1 MVQPA
6 TANKGGGR
14 FVAFAEKSGGEKMAR
29 KDFLSATKPLA
40 RSRALLLVASVA
52 LAVLV
57 ACSVAAVAALEPA
70 KAAFPGKNGAIAFT
84 SDRDGQP
91 EVFRMRANGSHQRRL
106 SDTAGVANGDPQ
118 WSADGQKIVFTN
130 HPAFKEIDS
139 EIYAMDSDGSD
150 EVNLTDDTA
159 WDRDPCWFPSGDRI
173 AYVSDRTTD
182 GSGTEVDIYALQL
195 GSSGDT
201 QPVRITNTPS
211 DQEHDPVVSPDGK
224 QIAFVL
230 PDPFHGGGDIY
241 VMRSEPQSPT
251 NLPKR
256 LTFFGTREVFA
267 PAGTPNWSPDGK
279 QIAFGGDGDI
289 YVMNADGTDQTRIT
303 SNPAEDGYPAFSPN
317 GKYIAFSSDR
327 GNADGSS
334 EHDIWKMKS
343 DGSNPTQLT
352 DDPRHDA
359 WTNWQPRP

>member
-1 MVQPA
+1 
-6 TANKGGGR
+6 
-14 FVAFAEKSGGEKMAR
+14 
-29 KDFLSATKPLA
+29 
-40 RSRALLLVASVA
+40 
-52 LAVLV
+52 
-57 ACSVAAVAALEPA
+57 
-70 KAAFPGKNGAIAFT
+70 
-84 SDRDGQP
+84 
-91 EVFRMRANGSHQRRL
+91 
-106 SDTAGVANGDPQ
+106 
-118 WSADGQKIVFTN
+118 
-130 HPAFKEIDS
+130 
-139 EIYAMDSDGSD
+139 MDSDGSE

-159 WDRDPCWFPSGDRI
+159 WDSDPCWFPSGDRI

-182 GSGTEVDIYALQL
+182 GSGQVDVYALQV

-201 QPVRITNTPS
+201 QPVRITDTPS
-211 DQEHDPVVSPDGK
+211 DEAEPVVSPDGK

-267 PAGTPNWSPDGK
+267 QAYAPDWSPDGK
-279 QIAFGGDGDI
+279 QIAFAGAVTGEGNGDI
-289 YVMNADGTDQTRIT
+289 YVMNADRTDQTRIT
-303 SNPAEDGYPAFSPN
+303 SNPAQDSYPAFSPN
-317 GKYIAFSSDR
+317 GKYIASSSDR

-352 DDPRHDA
+352 DDPAHNVGP
-359 WTNWQPRP
+359 NWQPLP

>member
-6 TANKGGGR
+6 TAKSGGR
-14 FVAFAEKSGGEKMAR
+14 FVVFPVPESGGEKMATKGFFR
-29 KDFLSATKPLA
+29 ATKPLP
-40 RSRALLLVASVA
+40 RSRTVLLVASVA

-84 SDRDGQP
+84 SARDGQP

-182 GSGTEVDIYALQL
+182 GSGQEDVYTLQL

-211 DQEHDPVVSPDGK
+211 EHESGPVVSPDGK
-224 QIAFVL
+224 QIAFHRV
-230 PDPFHGGGDIY
+230 DPFNGGA
-241 VMRSEPQSPT
+241 
-251 NLPKR
+251 
-256 LTFFGTREVFA
+256 TFT
-267 PAGTPNWSPDGK
+267 
-279 QIAFGGDGDI
+279 
-289 YVMNADGTDQTRIT
+289 
-303 SNPAEDGYPAFSPN
+303 
-317 GKYIAFSSDR
+317 
-327 GNADGSS
+327 
-334 EHDIWKMKS
+334 
-343 DGSNPTQLT
+343 
-352 DDPRHDA
+352 
-359 WTNWQPRP
+359 

>member
-1 MVQPA
+1 
-6 TANKGGGR
+6 
-14 FVAFAEKSGGEKMAR
+14 
-29 KDFLSATKPLA
+29 
-40 RSRALLLVASVA
+40 
-52 LAVLV
+52 
-57 ACSVAAVAALEPA
+57 
-70 KAAFPGKNGAIAFT
+70 
-84 SDRDGQP
+84 
-91 EVFRMRANGSHQRRL
+91 
-106 SDTAGVANGDPQ
+106 
-118 WSADGQKIVFTN
+118 
-130 HPAFKEIDS
+130 
-139 EIYAMDSDGSD
+139 MDSDGSD

-211 DQEHDPVVSPDGK
+211 DHESDPVVSPDGK

-251 NLPKR
+251 NQPKR

-267 PAGTPNWSPDGK
+267 QAYAPDWSPDGK